1 MKLCDNAFKTPSE
14 TSPGL
19 MARLINNN
27 RVAISPES
35 NEVGLPIGI
44 KPGGVV
50 GGGVYCH
57 IWAI

>member
-44 KPGGVV
+44 KPGG
-50 GGGVYCH
+50 GVYCH
-57 IWAI
+57 KWAI